1 METANSSSEPAVV
14 DRLAIARLGQRGD
27 GIADTDAGPVY
38 VPYTLPGETVETE
51 SWPGHPDRRH
61 LVRVDVPSPE
71 RIAPICPHFGVC
83 GGCALQHWRAPRY
96 GAWKRDLVVAALS
109 YAEHD
114 ATVDAIV
121 DAHGE
126 GRRRAVFHARRGTKD
141 ILQVGFAAASSHH
154 IVAIDHCP
162 ILAPGLDG
170 ALEAAWAI
178 AEMLGATAKPLDI
191 QATASDAGLDIDVRG
206 SGPLT
211 TLQSIALARLAESRG
226 LARLTRHGELVA
238 RRATPTVRMGR
249 AVVALPPGAFLQATA
264 AGEDVLARLVAAH
277 VGDADAVA
285 DLFAGV
291 GPFALR
297 LAERARIVAAD
308 ADEPAIAALREAAKT
323 PGLKPITAERR
334 DLFRRPYAAKELARL
349 DTVVFDPPRQGAEA
363 QAREIAA
370 SKVPTVVAVSCNPA
384 TFARDAKILVAGG
397 YRLVA
402 VTPVDQFRY
411 SAHVEIVARLVR

>member
-1 METANSSSEPAVV
+1 MV

-27 GIADTDAGPVY
+27 GIADTADGPVY

-61 LVRVDVPSPE
+61 LVRMDVPSPE

-109 YAEHD
+109 YAGLD
-114 ATVDAIV
+114 ATVDDIV

-126 GRRRAVFHARRGTKD
+126 GRRRAVFHARRGTKE

-154 IVAIDHCP
+154 IVPIDHCP
-162 ILAPGLDG
+162 ILAPGLGG

-178 AEMLGATAKPLDI
+178 AETLGATAKPLDI
-191 QATASDAGLDIDVRG
+191 QATATDAGLDIDVRG

-211 TLQSIALARLAESRG
+211 TPQSIALARLADDRG

-249 AVVALPPGAFLQATA
+249 AVVRGPEPRTSMSRPASLAVAWMSSGLAVAPSVSAIAQAASSAPPRPGARIGQWSIATMWWLLA
-264 AGEDVLARLVAAH
+264 AANPTWRMSLVPRRAWKTAR
-277 VGDADAVA
+277 
-285 DLFAGV
+285 
-291 GPFALR
+291 
-297 LAERARIVAAD
+297 
-308 ADEPAIAALREAAKT
+308 
-323 PGLKPITAERR
+323 
-334 DLFRRPYAAKELARL
+334 RRPSPWASTMAS
-349 DTVVFDPPRQGAEA
+349 TV
-363 QAREIAA
+363 A
-370 SKVPTVVAVSCNPA
+370 SS
-384 TFARDAKILVAGG
+384 
-397 YRLVA
+397 
-402 VTPVDQFRY
+402 
-411 SAHVEIVARLVR
+411 SA